1 MIPREQVD
9 SFLSKQPKINVS
21 KTNLESFSAPY
32 QNLGLI
38 LLNKRKSEK
47 QTSVESFVEHFG
59 KDHNFNPWDSEEGKK
74 LALLLFGEI
83 RAPYISDIWNLMNQ
97 LPFQSGYYRR
107 PFRLPVSDSHT
118 SLKLQILSSFYNT
131 GDSGIAKLS
140 IKEQIQYSSYFP
152 YQEFGIFLAA
162 VLEKHQNEYF
172 PLLQE
177 IILGEDEIGGVSR
190 EIIKGLMISEN
201 PENHLLVEKLLI
213 AAQLQEGLRQTILET
228 LDFTSIVALK
238 RFIKVILDNNLSRFS
253 SVVRAVDTWFGF
265 GWEAPKTATVKRI
278 LELADLYLN
287 DQSLVADALK
297 SKDNLEV
304 YVALWSKGIYN
315 VEEANVLAF
324 DLFFDEKTDKIKRLV
339 CMFFVN
345 ETKRTRTEIVEY
357 AEKHLGEDIEIDYW
371 MLNNF
376 PNFELSD
383 SLFEKM
389 KACADSLPNDGKTFE
404 ERGFS
409 WVKYTIR
416 PSFFYEKIL
425 DNAKEN
431 QLIELSHD
439 LSKIS
444 SDVREKFMRKIFPN
458 HYTYSWYYGNSNKD
472 KTADIVLEENSWK
485 RSVARQ
491 AISDRNASVAATG
504 ITLFKK
510 MELFDEDFEILEN
523 LLSRKGKDLRKASI
537 EILVTQSDA
546 QVQKS
551 IQKLVSSANVDQ
563 RLAGLEML
571 TILDESE
578 RLESFV
584 SDQIETYKLRKL
596 SKNEQVFID
605 KLSKVT
611 TEYNYLNGFG
621 AINYEHLTPL
631 VLPTER
637 FKRPKKLFGLI
648 PTSGFLFKDL
658 IKVEKTV
665 KEVNKLIDIFEQ
677 NKNYEYQYEGYQ
689 GEIET
694 TILNNRLQYTKKIT
708 EDDTDEERL
717 DKLPLSELWKDWYH
731 KSKLND
737 FEMFTIAHFCRLH
750 YDERVKNPK
759 LFDFKQNY
767 LPKFEGLNFDRG
779 NYFWNSRT
787 RKIVEIIEHLTE
799 AYADKKML
807 LSYKLDVFED
817 VIYHFPEECKT
828 IKYNDGSYYS
838 KTHWTSIISSLTY
851 YINEQET
858 NQLDL
863 EQKLRLWNLQ
873 RYILAQEIAQP
884 EKIEKIQDVVPYLAK
899 VLHPDNRHDLESPYP
914 TLTLTL
920 FNEGK
925 IGKDDMLF
933 LSLLN
938 KDFFYLLDDGQNY
951 YTKRLENFEIPK
963 LNETLKKNLLQVELE
978 RGELPTE
985 ASVYIKNMS
994 KINGMQYFFEVL
1006 QRMGKDNFDRGY
1018 SYGTDVSKKYTF
1030 SRILKLCEASDVDTY
1045 NQFAKEL
1052 SENKFD
1058 KKRLIETSCYAT
1070 QWADWIGDY
1079 LKIKSLKEAVWWFL
1093 AHTTDYMNAEK
1104 ETIISRYSNVPKN
1117 DFQQG
1122 AIDIEWFH
1130 RVYSNLGKTN
1140 WKLVHEAAKYLSD
1153 GMGYRRVK
1161 IYSSVM
1167 LGEIKITETLA
1178 KVTEK
1183 RDKDYVMALG
1193 LVPISKANPEADL
1206 LKRYNLLQTFLK
1218 ESKQFGAQRRESEK
1232 NAVEIG
1238 LDNLAR
1244 NAGYEDSIRFS
1255 WAMEGKATQK
1265 IMENSLL
1272 SLDEETTIELKI
1284 DEEGKADLFVSKNG
1298 KEQKSIPAKFKKDKR
1313 LDDLKEGKTYLNKQ
1327 FSRTKQ
1333 SLENAMLRRDSF
1345 SMHELSK
1352 IMEHPI
1358 VKAMLSKLVLINLKN
1373 NDSGFWKDGQ
1383 IINLDGKAIK
1393 IKEDDAFVIAHSVH
1407 LYDAVQWD
1415 LYQKYVFDNEIVQPF
1430 KQIFREIY
1438 VPTKDEIEHS
1448 NRSERYQ
1455 GHQIQ
1460 PNKTVALLRG
1470 RGWTVNYEEGL
1481 QKVFHKEGIW
1491 VTLYA
1496 MADWYSPS
1504 DVEAPTLEYVCFHS
1518 LDDNKIVPLTE
1529 IDPVIFSEVMRD
1541 VDLVVSVAHVG
1552 GVDPEVSHSSMQMRG
1567 VLARESA
1574 RLFKLDNIE
1583 VKERH
1588 ILIKGKLGE
1597 YSIHLGS
1604 GLVSRNGLQLSII
1617 SVHSQHR
1624 GRMFLPFVDD
1634 DPKSAE
1640 IITKMRFLAQDDKIK
1655 DPTILA
1661 QINK

>member
-9 SFLSKQPKINVS
+9 SFLSKQSKINVS
-21 KTNLESFSAPY
+21 KSDLENYTEPY
-32 QNLGLI
+32 KNLGLI
-38 LLNKRKSEK
+38 IINKRKSEK
-47 QTSVESFVEHFG
+47 QSSVELFKEQFG
-59 KDHNFNPWDSEEGKK
+59 EDSNINPWETNEGQK

-83 RAPYISDIWNLMNQ
+83 RAPYISDIWNSLNQ
-97 LPFQSGYYRR
+97 LPFQSGYYKR
-107 PFRLPVSDSHT
+107 PFRLPVSDAHISI
-118 SLKLQILSSFYNT
+118 KLQELSEFYSSGN
-131 GDSGIAKLS
+131 SGIAKLS
-140 IKEQIQYSSYFP
+140 IKEQIQYSSYYP
-152 YQEFGIFLAA
+152 YQEFGLFLAA
-162 VLEKHQNEYF
+162 VLEKHQDEFY
-172 PLLQE
+172 PLLEE

-190 EIIKGLMISEN
+190 EIIKGLLISEN
-201 PENHLLVEKLLI
+201 PVNHLLVEKLLI

-228 LDFTSIVALK
+228 LDFTSVVALK
-238 RFIKVILDNNLSRFS
+238 RFIKIILDNNLARFS
-253 SVVRAVDTWFGF
+253 SVVRAIDTWFGF

-287 DQSLVADALK
+287 DQTQIENALK

-304 YVALWSKGIYN
+304 YVALWSKGIYH
-315 VEEANVLAF
+315 VDEANKLAF

-339 CMFFVN
+339 CMFFVS
-345 ETKRTRTEIVEY
+345 ETRRTRTEIVEF

-371 MLNNF
+371 MVRNF
-376 PNFELSD
+376 PDFELSD

-389 KACADSLPNDGKTFE
+389 KSCANSLPNDGKTFE

-409 WVKYTIR
+409 WIKYTVR

-425 DNAKEN
+425 DYANEK
-431 QLIELSHD
+431 QLIELSQD

-444 SDVREKFMRKIFPN
+444 SEVREKFMRKIFPN

-472 KTADIVLEENSWK
+472 KTAQVELEENSWK
-485 RSVARQ
+485 RNMARQ
-491 AISDRNASVAATG
+491 AISDRNASVSATG
-504 ITLFKK
+504 VTLFKK
-510 MELFDEDFEILEN
+510 MELFDEDIEILEN

-537 EILVTQSDA
+537 EILISQPDIR
-546 QVQKS
+546 VQKS
-551 IQKLVSSANVDQ
+551 TQKLVTSSNLDQ

-571 TILDESE
+571 TILDETE
-578 RLESFV
+578 RVQSFV
-584 SDQIETYKLRKL
+584 ADQVAIYKIRKL

-605 KLSKVT
+605 KLSKIT
-611 TEYNYLNGFG
+611 TEFNYLNGFG
-621 AINYEHLTPL
+621 AINYEHLSPL
-631 VLPTER
+631 VLPQER
-637 FKRPKKLFGLI
+637 FKRPKKFLGLI

-658 IKVEKTV
+658 INSDKTV
-665 KEVNKLIDIFEQ
+665 KEVNRLIDIFEK
-677 NKNYEYQYEGYQ
+677 NKDYEYQSEGWQ

-694 TILNNRLQYTKKIT
+694 TILKNRLNRLKKVT
-708 EDDTDEERL
+708 EDFSAE
-717 DKLPLSELWKDWYH
+717 DKLNNLPLAELWKEWYN

-737 FEMFTIAHFCRLH
+737 FELFTVTHFCRAH
-750 YDERVKNPK
+750 YDERIKNPK
-759 LFDFKQNY
+759 LFEFKQNY
-767 LPKFEGLNFDRG
+767 LPKFENINFDKG
-779 NYFWNSRT
+779 NYYWNSRT
-787 RKIVEIIEHLTE
+787 SKIVTILEHVLDV
-799 AYADKKML
+799 YADKKML
-807 LSYKLDVFED
+807 LSYKLDILED
-817 VIYHFPEECKT
+817 SIFHFPEECKT

-838 KTHWTSIISSLTY
+838 KTHWTSVIPSFTY
-851 YINEQET
+851 YINENET
-858 NQLDL
+858 PFFDA
-863 EQKLRLWNLQ
+863 EQMLRFWNLQ
-873 RYILAQEIAQP
+873 MYLLAQEIAQP
-884 EKIEKIQDVVPYLAK
+884 ENVEKIQDVIPYLSK
-899 VLHPDNRHDLESPYP
+899 VLNPEKRNDLEIPFPS
-914 TLTLTL
+914 LTLKL

-933 LSLLN
+933 ISLLN
-938 KDFFYLLDDGQNY
+938 KDFFYLLDGGQNY
-951 YTKRLENFEIPK
+951 YTKRFENFEIPK

-985 ASVYIKNMS
+985 ASIYINS
-994 KINGMQYFFEVL
+994 LDKIEGMQYFFEVL

-1018 SYGTDVSKKYTF
+1018 SYGTNVSKKHTF
-1030 SRILKLCEASDVDTY
+1030 SKILKLAEASDLEMY
-1045 NQFAKEL
+1045 KEFSTEL
-1052 SENKFD
+1052 AQNKFD
-1058 KKRLIETSCYAT
+1058 KKRLFETACYAT

-1130 RVYSNLGKTN
+1130 KVYSNLGKTN

-1167 LGEIKITETLA
+1167 LGEIKITETIA
-1178 KVTEK
+1178 KITEK

-1193 LVPISKANPEADL
+1193 LIPISKANPEADL

-1244 NAGYEDSIRFS
+1244 NAGFDDSIRFS

-1265 IMENSLL
+1265 IMSNSLL
-1272 SLDEETTIELKI
+1272 QLDETTTVEIKI
-1284 DEEGKADLFVSKNG
+1284 DDEGKADLFITKDG
-1298 KEQKSIPAKFKKDKR
+1298 KEQKSIPTKFKKDKR
-1313 LDDLKEGKTYLNKQ
+1313 LDELKEGKTYLNKQ

-1333 SLENAMLRRDSF
+1333 SLENAMIRRDSF
-1345 SMHELSK
+1345 TVAELQK

-1358 VKAMLSKLVLINLKN
+1358 VRAMLGKLVLINLKT
-1373 NDSGFWKDGQ
+1373 NDSGFWKDDQ
-1383 IINLDGKAIK
+1383 IVNLDGKSIK
-1393 IKEDDAFVIAHSVH
+1393 TKETDTFVIAHPAH
-1407 LYDAVQWD
+1407 LYQAVQWD
-1415 LYQKYVFDNEIVQPF
+1415 LYQKYLFENEIIQPF
-1430 KQIFREIY
+1430 KQVFRELY

-1460 PNKTVALLRG
+1460 TNKTVALLRG
-1470 RGWTVNYEEGL
+1470 RGWTVNYEDGL

-1496 MADWYSPS
+1496 MADWFSPS

-1518 LDDNKIVPLTE
+1518 LNDNKVVPLTE
-1529 IDPVIFSEVMRD
+1529 IDSVIFSEVMRD

-1552 GVDPEVSHSSMQMRG
+1552 GVDPEASHSSMQMRG

-1574 RLFKLDNIE
+1574 RLFKLDNVE

-1604 GLVSRNGLQLSII
+1604 GLVSKNGLQLSII
-1617 SVHSQHR
+1617 PVHSQHR
-1624 GRMFLPFVDD
+1624 GRVFLPFVDD

-1640 IITKMRFLAQDDKIK
+1640 IITKMRFLAQDEKIK